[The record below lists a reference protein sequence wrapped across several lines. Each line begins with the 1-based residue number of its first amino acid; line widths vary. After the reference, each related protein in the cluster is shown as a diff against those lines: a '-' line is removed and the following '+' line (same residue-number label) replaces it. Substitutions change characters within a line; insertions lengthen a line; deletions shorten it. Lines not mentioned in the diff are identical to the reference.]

1 MAYGSLQSAVS
12 VRKFAN
18 PSFAGALSNLQLKR
32 LARTA
37 TKERTWLDIHKGEL
51 LAPVLVPR
59 QVGSAGYR
67 ATQGFIVDTL
77 STLGYAISW
86 DNFTAATP
94 EGQVKMAN
102 IIATK
107 NPAAQRRLVLSAHY
121 ESKVIAGGEFIG
133 ATDSAV
139 PVALML
145 DVARGLSDA
154 IDEYDSDDVTLQ
166 LVFFDGEEAYHEW
179 SATDSLYGS
188 RHLAEFWEHNP
199 DPATAAITKN
209 LGDHRPELDRVDL
222 MVLMDLMGAPDNM
235 FAALQVPTASIFTQL
250 AKLEERLYKAG
261 ALGRTYMNTS
271 IPPGAYSV
279 DDDHRPFIER
289 DVPVLHLISVPFPK
303 AWHTLDDNA
312 DALDQD
318 VIEDLSVLMRSF
330 VASYLQ
336 LRF

>member
-1 MAYGSLQSAVS
+1 MAYGSLQNGLS

-18 PSFAGALSNLQLKR
+18 PSFSGALSDLQLKK

-37 TKERTWLDIHKGEL
+37 AKERPWLDISKGEL

-59 QVGSAGYR
+59 QVGSEGYK

-77 STLGYAISW
+77 SSLGYAISW
-86 DNFTAATP
+86 DNFTATTP
-94 EGQVKMAN
+94 TGHVKMAS

-121 ESKVIAGGEFIG
+121 ESKVVEGGEFVG

-145 DVARGLSDA
+145 DVARGLGKA
-154 IDEYDSDDVTLQ
+154 IDKYDSNDVTLQ

-179 SATDSLYGS
+179 TDTDSLYGS

-199 DPATAAITKN
+199 DPATAALTKN

-235 FAALQVPTASIFTQL
+235 FAALQ
-250 AKLEERLYKAG
+250 
-261 ALGRTYMNTS
+261 
-271 IPPGAYSV
+271 
-279 DDDHRPFIER
+279 
-289 DVPVLHLISVPFPK
+289 
-303 AWHTLDDNA
+303 
-312 DALDQD
+312 
-318 VIEDLSVLMRSF
+318 
-330 VASYLQ
+330 
-336 LRF
+336 